1 MMINARKNEH
11 KKQSRVLTIIAK
23 IVRILSVPPLMVTML
38 AVVIELGKGD
48 VFRSWQELAVF
59 WICLALIPV
68 LAYPLTVLFPAL
80 KKEGREGER
89 NTAFVTST
97 VGYFLGLCCAL
108 ISRNPHL
115 IFVTG
120 TYVCSVALLLVW
132 NKLLKIRSSGHG
144 CSVVGPFAFGI
155 WYFGLPAVLPCVILY
170 ALILWAS
177 LYLKRHTL
185 REFLGGSLIC
195 LIAMGIS
202 WLLCLASGVMPA

>member
-1 MMINARKNEH
+1 M
-11 KKQSRVLTIIAK
+11 
-23 IVRILSVPPLMVTML
+23 
-38 AVVIELGKGD
+38 
-48 VFRSWQELAVF
+48 
-59 WICLALIPV
+59 
-68 LAYPLTVLFPAL
+68 
-80 KKEGREGER
+80 
-89 NTAFVTST
+89 
-97 VGYFLGLCCAL
+97 
-108 ISRNPHL
+108 
-115 IFVTG
+115 
-120 TYVCSVALLLVW
+120 
-132 NKLLKIRSSGHG
+132 KIRSSGHG